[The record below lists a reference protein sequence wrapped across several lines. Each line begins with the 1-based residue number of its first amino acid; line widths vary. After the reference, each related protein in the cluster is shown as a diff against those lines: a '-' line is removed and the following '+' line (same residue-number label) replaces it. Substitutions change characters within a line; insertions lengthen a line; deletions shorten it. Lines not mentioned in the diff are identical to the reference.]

1 MLVELLI
8 LLVSFSI
15 STNVKIKLHLTAKTM
30 KTGGLRLYCSLYL
43 MGLQNTPE
51 PKCWK
56 AQQFDS
62 HEVNLRY
69 CDLSGSII
77 IQFTDNE
84 ITVDRLGSWPS
95 QRYLIDESMILN
107 GFLDELNS
115 IVNEGDVSEEN
126 RLLTLPEPCD
136 AIEKAREAVSFA

>member
-8 LLVSFSI
+8 LLVSFSF

-62 HEVNLRY
+62 HEV
-69 CDLSGSII
+69 

-95 QRYLIDESMILN
+95 HRYLIDESMILN

-115 IVNEGDVSEEN
+115 IVNEGDVSEEK